1 MFSCRTE
8 ILNQFFFDLIITIIT
23 LSSQLHHHQYYM
35 MIIVVI
41 IEDDRSVVISII
53 TPSPAPCQLPPDRTQ
68 HPHHRGGMRNIK
80 NGHNI
85 ALGVAMLT
93 MLTMLQCCNVD
104 NVDNVEIVDKV
115 DNTLDIS
122 LPASTWPDTASAS
135 EAFLDKTF
143 HDYNLF
149 FFLVMKFWR
158 DS

>member
-8 ILNQFFFDLIITIIT
+8 ILNQFFFDFIIIIT

-41 IEDDRSVVISII
+41 IDDDRSVVISII

-68 HPHHRGGMRNIK
+68 HPHQRGGIRNIK
-80 NGHNI
+80 IGHNI
-85 ALGVAMLT
+85 EPGDAMLT
-93 MLTMLQCCNVD
+93 MLTMLTMST
-104 NVDNVEIVDKV
+104 
-115 DNTLDIS
+115 TLLTIWK
-122 LPASTWPDTASAS
+122 PTSTWSDTASAS

-143 HDYNLF
+143 HDYN
-149 FFLVMKFWR
+149 FFLFLVKKLGR